1 MLSQFYRQLISR
13 YYVCCWI
20 STLFPHTFR
29 NNIREH
35 FMSCIS
41 STMELFNETT
51 NLLLSKSLEVR
62 SPYIPYLQ
70 KVDMV
75 EKQRFLAG

>member
-1 MLSQFYRQLISR
+1 
-13 YYVCCWI
+13 
-20 STLFPHTFR
+20 
-29 NNIREH
+29 
-35 FMSCIS
+35 
-41 STMELFNETT
+41 MELFNETT

-75 EKQRFLAG
+75 EKQRFLAGWFGEQRPLTAAEITYFYSNIQTNSFGKALLTGFAK